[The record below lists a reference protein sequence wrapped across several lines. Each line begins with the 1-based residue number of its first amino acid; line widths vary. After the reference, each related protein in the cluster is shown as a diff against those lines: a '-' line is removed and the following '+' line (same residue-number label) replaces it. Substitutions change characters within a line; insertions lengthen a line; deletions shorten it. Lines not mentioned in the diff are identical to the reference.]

1 VRKLLVSLTLVFSMC
16 AALLLPRPAAA
27 LSCVHPM
34 DQLPRYTLLVE
45 AKVTQVSAKQRSIF
59 DGSQPQAISL
69 SVKRYFKGEGPAELT
84 AVYDG
89 MGWEEMKPVGSELIM
104 GFYLDEEKNYRADA
118 CTLKMNAQPSNDFEK
133 EMLTLIQQQF
143 GEGKA
148 PTGGPA
154 PTAPGPVAPNEP
166 AGRLGTWLLWAGMGA
181 LVLLAGGITLGK
193 RAMRK

>member
-1 VRKLLVSLTLVFSMC
+1 MRMRVIAVMVSLLALVFSLM
-16 AALLLPRPAAA
+16 PRPAAA

-34 DQLPRYTLLVE
+34 DQLPSYVLLVE
-45 AKVTQVSAKQRSIF
+45 AKVTKASPKQKSILS
-59 DGSQPQAISL
+59 GAQPQSITLA
-69 SVKRYFKGEGPAELT
+69 VKRYFKGEGPAELK

-104 GFYLDEEKNYRADA
+104 GFYLDGATYKADA

-148 PTGGPA
+148 PEG
-154 PTAPGPVAPNEP
+154 GPVAPAEP
-166 AGRLGTWLLWAGMGA
+166 TKNLGTWLLWAGLGA
-181 LVLLAGGITLGK
+181 LVVLVAGITLSK
-193 RAMRK
+193 RAKSK